1 MIVLLF
7 ARTLYFS
14 LQYSCICLMNDH
26 VYCIWKMISQNV
38 INHNILII
46 WFHIVNKQSHTETV
60 KSARTELQRVQH
72 PYTEI
77 LHCLICVAAIYW
89 RLLFGQVKFCQ
100 LAVYWVCVNFFL
112 SVQGIGPLFISSLF
126 FQVLLFLTVVYD
138 GYLKR
143 TTHC

>member
-1 MIVLLF
+1 M
-7 ARTLYFS
+7 
-14 LQYSCICLMNDH
+14 
-26 VYCIWKMISQNV
+26 
-38 INHNILII
+38 
-46 WFHIVNKQSHTETV
+46 NKQSHTETV

-72 PYTEI
+72 PYTDITLFDLCSCYI
-77 LHCLICVAAIYW
+77 LATVIWSSQILSAGRV
-89 RLLFGQVKFCQ
+89 LSLCQ
-100 LAVYWVCVNFFL
+100 FFL